1 MVTIQQTKQQVHFFN
16 MYKLDV
22 GVDTRE
28 AAAIERR
35 KNMEKQRKSRIFN
48 ARERTIGVGLQ
59 AVCVCVIVVYQYIY
73 IYIYIIYIYI
83 YM

>member
-1 MVTIQQTKQQVHFFN
+1 MVIHMLSWLHIQQTKQQVHFFN

-35 KNMEKQRKSRIFN
+35 KNMEKQRQSRIFN
-48 ARERTIGVGLQ
+48 ARERTIGVSLQ
-59 AVCVCVIVVYQYIY
+59 DVCVCVIVVYQYIY
-73 IYIYIIYIYI
+73 NIYIG
-83 YM
+83 